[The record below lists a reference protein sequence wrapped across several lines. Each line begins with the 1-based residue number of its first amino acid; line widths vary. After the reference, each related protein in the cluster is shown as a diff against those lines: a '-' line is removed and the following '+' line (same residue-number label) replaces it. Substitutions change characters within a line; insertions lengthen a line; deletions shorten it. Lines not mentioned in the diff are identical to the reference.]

1 MFSIQEVNEI
11 IKLLQ
16 DSQWLFIAKNIN
28 SELLPKDIIS
38 DLISKGFDLNTINK
52 FPQLA
57 FQFGML
63 SVYLGENK
71 SKQINFETL
80 KKMIKVN
87 KIKPLSQEEKFA
99 VEIVEHRAVEGI
111 TGLGNKMSS
120 NLRTVIIE
128 GDLKKRKDYERLI
141 KDKAKEAII
150 NRESKKWLAS
160 QIGEISKDW
169 ARDLDR
175 ISDFVLHEAYDNG
188 RAYSIKKKYGEDS
201 KVYKRV
207 HENACKHCKRLY
219 LRKKD
224 SKEPIIFNLMDLLN
238 NGININVKVKDW
250 KPVIGATHPWCRCD
264 LEYLIPGYAWD
275 NNLEEFTL
283 RLNSKNTRKF
293 DFKIKKEIS

>member
-1 MFSIQEVNEI
+1 MFSIQEVNDI

-16 DSQWLFIAKNIN
+16 DSQWLFIARNIN
-28 SELLPKDIIS
+28 PEILPKEIVS
-38 DLISKGFDLNTINK
+38 DLISRGFDLNTINR

-71 SKQINFETL
+71 SKQISFETL
-80 KKMIKVN
+80 KKMIKAN
-87 KIKPLSQEEKFA
+87 KVKPLSQEEKYA

-120 NLRTVIIE
+120 NLRTIIIE

-141 KDKAKEAII
+141 KDKAKEAIK

-160 QIGEISKDW
+160 QIGEVSKDW

-188 RAYSIKKKYGEDS
+188 RAYSIKKKFGEDS
-201 KVYKRV
+201 NVYKRV
-207 HENACKHCKRLY
+207 HDNACKHCKKLY
-219 LRKKD
+219 LKKN

-238 NGININVKVKDW
+238 NGTNINVKTKDW

-264 LEYLIPGYAWD
+264 LEYLIPGYVWD
-275 NNLEEFTL
+275 NNLEEFVL
-283 RLNSKNTRKF
+283 KLNKNNIRNF